1 MNGNRCL
8 NCMEE
13 LPAENSVCPRC
24 GYDNS
29 ATRTQGDELPPQQ
42 ELADGAYLVG
52 LVIDR
57 TDAEITYVGLKRE
70 TQERVQIREL
80 FPSAL
85 SNRIS
90 GSTSVMWKT
99 SEEEW
104 EKRREGFVLENGGEN
119 VIEAFFQNN
128 TAYIIT
134 PLSDIPRPE
143 KMSSAAGAND
153 KKPDAKGKGVSKKAK
168 IGILAGACA
177 AVAAA
182 IILVVSLTGKK
193 PAAEWSYSVEGDHV
207 ELTGTELDADELEI
221 PSVLGNLPVTVI
233 ADEAFLDNTAL
244 VSVTIPD
251 SVTTIRDGAFSGCVN
266 LESISIPDSVT
277 SIGESAFQNCGSLE
291 AIEIPSDVTEIARA
305 TFSGCEML
313 ESVDLPAGVTSIGE
327 AAFEDCAS
335 LRDIVLPESVTTIGD
350 RAFANCVNLTVDI
363 APVTVTFLSATA
375 FEGCALPEDSLK
387 HTILSTSERGV
398 LTYTVAIEPQYE
410 EVKDFSYHLA
420 AAKKDG
426 KWGYINEENEVII
439 PFEYEYACT
448 FSEGYAVVATE
459 RQNSDSGWGYK
470 LAFIDVDNNLTQ
482 FTYNGSNA
490 WVFED
495 DFNPDRLLF
504 HNGFIIFTPAVRQTR
519 FDHFFGLDGK
529 GLDLG
534 TAQDGYY
541 WIPRGPLNEGLAPV
555 SGGPNYYGW
564 INDEGQFVYVGETGL
579 EEDANVVIINSP
591 FNQGYATVILVELDD
606 NGNVIDNLLFYVDR
620 SFDIAFPE
628 MYDWNS
634 YVMGSSTVNQRFGDT
649 GLAMMNKD
657 GKFGAI
663 DKNGNTAIAFSFD
676 ELLPDSEGMI
686 PFQEN
691 GLYGYMDADSLK
703 KVIPA
708 QFELGTSFNGGFAAV
723 YDGEKAFL
731 INRRGEQIPGT
742 DNLNSSTYFVL
753 DDDGNIIS
761 LNPPMEYVVIEDDG
775 KYGFG
780 HLEYYPDLPENSEL
794 SEDLYT
800 RAASAIAEELVP
812 VQLQNLYQYDIT
824 RKDMCEVIAKSLEK
838 ISDMK
843 IDAFV
848 EEQTSTPLS
857 YYIQTNKFQDA
868 SSISVVAC
876 EALNIIMGESE
887 KAFNAYGH
895 VTRQE
900 AAAFLQRT
908 AALLGVKNSAS
919 ERVSI
924 SDSAD
929 VSDYFADSVQFV
941 VDMDI
946 MDCDEN
952 GAFMPLDN
960 FTREEAFAAVYR
972 LLRVVVET

>member
-8 NCMEE
+8 NCMDE
-13 LPAENSVCPRC
+13 LPAGTGVCPRC

-29 ATRTQGDELPPQQ
+29 VTRTQGDELPPEQ
-42 ELADGAYLVG
+42 ELAEGAYLVG
-52 LVIDR
+52 IVIGR
-57 TDAEITYVGLKRE
+57 TDTEITYVGFKRE

-85 SNRIS
+85 SSRLP
-90 GSTSVMWKT
+90 GFTSVMWQT
-99 SEEEW
+99 SEEDW
-104 EKRREGFVLENGGEN
+104 EKRRKSFVYENGGEN

-134 PLSDIPRPE
+134 PLSDVPQPQ
-143 KMSSAAGAND
+143 KAPSAAGVSN
-153 KKPDAKGKGVSKKAK
+153 KKPDAKGKSVSKKAK

-182 IILVVSLTGKK
+182 IILIVTLTGKK
-193 PAAEWSYSVEGDHV
+193 PATGWSYSVEGDHV

-221 PSVLGNLPVTVI
+221 PSILENRPVTVI
-233 ADEAFLDNTAL
+233 ADEAFRDNTAL

-251 SVTTIRDGAFSGCVN
+251 SVTTIQDGAFSGCVN
-266 LESISIPDSVT
+266 LGSISIPDSVT
-277 SIGESAFQNCGSLE
+277 SIGKSAFQNCESLE
-291 AIEIPSDVTEIARA
+291 AIAIPSDVTEIAKA
-305 TFSGCEML
+305 TFSGCGLL
-313 ESVDLPAGVTSIGE
+313 ESVNIPAGVTSIGE
-327 AAFEDCAS
+327 AAFENCAS
-335 LRDIVLPESVTTIGD
+335 LRDVVLPESVTTIGD

-410 EVKDFSYHLA
+410 EVKNFSNHLA

-448 FSEGYAVVATE
+448 FNEGYAVVATD
-459 RQNSDSGWGYK
+459 RQNSDSGWGYE

-482 FTYNGSNA
+482 FTLFNGSSA
-490 WVFED
+490 WILDE
-495 DFNPDRLLF
+495 DFNPDFMVF
-504 HNGFIIFTPAVRQTR
+504 HNGLILFTPAVRTNR
-519 FDHFFGLDGK
+519 FNHFFDLYGK
-529 GLDLG
+529 EVDLG
-534 TAQDGYY
+534 HTPDGENY
-541 WIPRGPLNEGLAPV
+541 WYPLAPLNEGLAPV
-555 SGGPNYYGW
+555 ASYYIDSHYFGW
-564 INDEGQFVYVGETGL
+564 VDDEGTIVYSQET
-579 EEDANVVIINSP
+579 ESEFAYPTP
-591 FNQGYATVILVELDD
+591 FNQGLATVVFRSYDD
-606 NGNVIDNLLFYVDR
+606 EWNLIDEYQLFYDR
-620 SFDIAFPE
+620 SFRPAFPE
-628 MYDWNS
+628 RFDIWGFVRDYTI
-634 YVMGSSTVNQRFGDT
+634 YQRFGDT
-649 GLAMMNKD
+649 GLAMMSKD

-663 DKNGNTAIAFSFD
+663 YKNGKTAIAFTFD
-676 ELLPDSEGMI
+676 ELTPESEGMSE
-686 PFQEN
+686 FQEN
-691 GLYGYMDADSLK
+691 GLHGYIDTDSMK

-708 QFELGTSFNGGFAAV
+708 QFEMTTPFNGGFAAV

-731 INRRGEQIPGT
+731 INRKGERIPGT
-742 DNLNSSTYFVL
+742 DSLDYSSYFVL
-753 DDDGNIIS
+753 DDDGNIIAIYA
-761 LNPPMEYVVIEDDG
+761 PGEYVVIEEDG

-780 HLEYYPDLPENSEL
+780 HLEYYPDLPENGEL

-812 VQLQNLYQYDIT
+812 VALQNLYQYDIT
-824 RKDMCEVIAKSLEK
+824 RKDMCALIAKSLEK
-838 ISDMK
+838 ISGMK
-843 IDAFV
+843 IEAFV

-857 YYIQTNKFQDA
+857 YYIQTNTFQDTYTTP
-868 SSISVVAC
+868 VVAC
-876 EALNIIMGESE
+876 EALNIIMGESA
-887 KAFNAYGH
+887 KVFNAYGR

-908 AALLGVKNSAS
+908 AALLGVRHSTS
-919 ERVSI
+919 EQSSI

-972 LLRVVVET
+972 LLRVVVERS